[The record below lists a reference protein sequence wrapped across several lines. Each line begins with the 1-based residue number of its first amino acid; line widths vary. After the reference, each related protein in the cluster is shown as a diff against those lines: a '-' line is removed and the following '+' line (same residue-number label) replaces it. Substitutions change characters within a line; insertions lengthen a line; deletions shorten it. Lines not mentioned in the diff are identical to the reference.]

1 MTNVEIA
8 KLFRNVAAAYTI
20 INEKKHYFQIVAYQK
35 AADTIEDFT
44 AQVSDL
50 YKEQKLNTIP
60 GVGPGIQAHLTE
72 LCETGDNKQ
81 FDDILSQVPATM
93 FPILDIPSFG
103 PKKAF
108 KLVTAF
114 HLEDPETVIE
124 DLKRHA
130 IAGEI
135 ATLDGFG
142 EKSQSDI
149 IRAIDEFKLG
159 KGKTT
164 RMLLPFATE
173 IAEGIITYLKE
184 CPETID
190 AQVLGSLRRKA
201 TTVGDIDIAVAT
213 NNPKTV
219 LEHFV
224 AYPYKDRVI
233 EQGALTSSILLSG
246 DQQVDL
252 MTQPHDGFGSLLQH
266 FTGSKHHNVHL
277 RDFALR
283 KGLSL
288 SEKGIK
294 HLKEEGTPMSTFK
307 DEISFYNAIG
317 LEWVPP
323 EMREDTGEIELAIKH
338 ELPVLITE
346 EDIKGDFHIHSNYPI
361 EPSHDLGANTMEEM
375 LARAKELEY
384 EYLAFSEHNPSVSRH
399 SKDQIT
405 QILKK
410 RYEKI
415 EQLRESNKYIRI
427 FSLLETDILATGEL
441 AISDND
447 FDYLDGS
454 IVSIH
459 SSFNM
464 DTKTM
469 TKRVLQGLAH
479 PKAKI
484 LAHPTGRLLNQR
496 PGYTLD
502 WDQIFDYCEK
512 HDKALEINAW
522 PTRLD
527 LPDSLIK
534 EAISHG
540 IKLVIDTDSHAT
552 EHMNNMRFGVWMA
565 KRGWAKKDDILNA
578 QDYTSVS
585 KWFSKQ

>member
-1 MTNVEIA
+1 MTNIEIA

-50 YKEQKLNTIP
+50 YKESKLNTIP

-72 LCETGDNKQ
+72 LCETGGNKQ
-81 FDDILSQVPATM
+81 FEDILSQVPATM
-93 FPILDIPSFG
+93 FPILEIPSFG

-114 HLEDPETVIE
+114 DLKDPETVIE
-124 DLKRHA
+124 DLKKHA
-130 IAGEI
+130 VAGEI
-135 ATLDGFG
+135 AKLDGFG

-173 IAEGIITYLKE
+173 IAEGLIEYLKQ

-213 NNPKTV
+213 NDSTAV

-224 AYPYKDRVI
+224 NYPYKDRVI
-233 EQGALTSSILLSG
+233 ERGPLTSSILLSG
-246 DQQVDL
+246 GQQVDL

-277 RDFALR
+277 RDYALR

-294 HLKEEGTPMSTFK
+294 HIKEEGTPMTTYK
-307 DEISFYNAIG
+307 DEVSFYEAIG
-317 LEWVPP
+317 LDWVPP

-338 ELPVLITE
+338 ALPHLIE
-346 EDIKGDFHIHSNYPI
+346 QKDIKGDFHIHSSYPI

-375 LARAKELEY
+375 LQHAKALNY
-384 EYLAFSEHNPSVSRH
+384 DYLAFSEHNPSVSRH
-399 SKDQIT
+399 TKDEIT
-405 QILKK
+405 EILKK
-410 RYEKI
+410 RSEKI
-415 EQLRESNKYIRI
+415 EQLRMSNKDIRI

-447 FDYLDGS
+447 FAYLDGS

-459 SSFNM
+459 SSFTM
-464 DTKTM
+464 DTQTM
-469 TKRVLQGLAH
+469 TRRVLQGLSH

-502 WDQIFDYCEK
+502 WDQIFDFCEK
-512 HDKALEINAW
+512 NNKALEVNAW

-540 IKLVIDTDSHAT
+540 IKLVINTDSHAT
-552 EHMNNMRFGVWMA
+552 GHMNNMRYGVWMA
-565 KRGWAKKDDILNA
+565 RRGWAKRSDILNA
-578 QDYTSVS
+578 QDYTTVEEWL
-585 KWFSKQ
+585 KK